1 MENFTGMIDRFLVPV
16 ASKLNNQRHV
26 AAVRDAFMYI
36 FPLTIASSI
45 VILINNL
52 FFSPD
57 GFIAR
62 VLRLENFFP
71 NLSEAQA
78 VLASAANGTI
88 GIMALFIAFTVAYLL
103 AKENEGD
110 ELLTGLTSLSVF
122 MIMYPAP
129 FASDTVNAVETTYLG
144 AQGLFV
150 AIIISCIIGELLPK
164 LASTKKLQVKMPEL
178 VPPAVSRS
186 FSAMIPMVLVIMGA
200 SILNYIILRFAPGGL
215 NELIYST
222 IQTPLRNL
230 GGNIFGVLL
239 IALIQN
245 ILWVVGIHGPNTLNA
260 IRSAIFTEAD
270 QMNLL
275 FINEGGSLNDVP
287 YKETWVMLNDAFANM
302 GGSGMTLGLI
312 IAIFVASKRSDYR
325 EIAKISFVPG
335 LFNINEPLIFGLPIV
350 LNPILAIPFILTPI
364 VNILIGYLATVVLQ
378 IIPPVAI
385 GVPWTTPGPLIPF
398 LGTGGNFLALLI
410 GLICL
415 VVSILIYLPFVIA
428 SNRAADKELLIQK

>member
-1 MENFTGMIDRFLVPV
+1 
-16 ASKLNNQRHV
+16 
-26 AAVRDAFMYI
+26 MYI

-150 AIIISCIIGELLPK
+150 AIIISCIIGEFLPK

-186 FSAMIPMVLVIMGA
+186 FSAMIPMVLVIMRA

-239 IALIQN
+239 IALIQS
-245 ILWVVGIHGPNTLNA
+245 ILWIVGIHGPNTLNA

-312 IAIFVASKRSDYR
+312 IAIFIASKRSDYR
-325 EIAKISFVPG
+325 EIAKVSFVPG

-350 LNPILAIPFILTPI
+350 LNPIL
-364 VNILIGYLATVVLQ
+364 
-378 IIPPVAI
+378 
-385 GVPWTTPGPLIPF
+385 
-398 LGTGGNFLALLI
+398 
-410 GLICL
+410 
-415 VVSILIYLPFVIA
+415 
-428 SNRAADKELLIQK
+428 

>member
-1 MENFTGMIDRFLVPV
+1 MIDRFLVPV

-129 FASDTVNAVETTYLG
+129 FASDTVNA
-144 AQGLFV
+144 
-150 AIIISCIIGELLPK
+150 
-164 LASTKKLQVKMPEL
+164 
-178 VPPAVSRS
+178 
-186 FSAMIPMVLVIMGA
+186 
-200 SILNYIILRFAPGGL
+200 
-215 NELIYST
+215 
-222 IQTPLRNL
+222 
-230 GGNIFGVLL
+230 
-239 IALIQN
+239 
-245 ILWVVGIHGPNTLNA
+245 
-260 IRSAIFTEAD
+260 
-270 QMNLL
+270 
-275 FINEGGSLNDVP
+275 
-287 YKETWVMLNDAFANM
+287 
-302 GGSGMTLGLI
+302 
-312 IAIFVASKRSDYR
+312 
-325 EIAKISFVPG
+325 
-335 LFNINEPLIFGLPIV
+335 
-350 LNPILAIPFILTPI
+350 
-364 VNILIGYLATVVLQ
+364 
-378 IIPPVAI
+378 
-385 GVPWTTPGPLIPF
+385 
-398 LGTGGNFLALLI
+398 
-410 GLICL
+410 
-415 VVSILIYLPFVIA
+415 
-428 SNRAADKELLIQK
+428 